1 MAEKSWLQH
10 QKDGNRQALA
20 EVEARS
26 LIGTYQ
32 GGFLVV
38 GYRSRAGVL
47 GAYRFLSQRRDYDPE
62 LRRHFDQ
69 VQLGK
74 LDGTPFPNGSPGF
87 WVDIDKVIRPEPIHT
102 IWGVVE

>member
-1 MAEKSWLQH
+1 MTRETWLSH
-10 QKDGNRQALA
+10 QKTANRQALA
-20 EVEARS
+20 EVEVRR

-32 GGFLVV
+32 EGYLVV

-47 GAYRFLSQRRDYDPE
+47 GAYRLLGERKDWDYE
-62 LRRHFDQ
+62 LGKHFDQ

-87 WVDIDKVIRPEPIHT
+87 WVDLDRVIRPEPIHT